1 MSMGSS
7 AGPSKIGDVL
17 EQVLKDTGVHEQI
30 QRASTADEWADRVGQ
45 AIARVARPRI
55 VSGSVLIVEV
65 RSSAWLNELD
75 MMKDE
80 ILRRL
85 NEGRDE
91 GRIEAIRLVLAEQP

>member
-1 MSMGSS
+1 M
-7 AGPSKIGDVL
+7 
-17 EQVLKDTGVHEQI
+17 
-30 QRASTADEWADRVGQ
+30 
-45 AIARVARPRI
+45 
-55 VSGSVLIVEV
+55 SGSVLIVEV